1 MRILAKKDNQEQENE
16 QKIKEEISQ
25 DVHFSTDENQYN
37 KEIFETPEE
46 VKEEVKEV
54 DLIDLLSNNDLTE
67 INAETKSFIIE
78 KTHNKSNEAMI
89 ENLIEEQTKDFK
101 QEEKENQN
109 NVNILKITE
118 ENVVGEIQ
126 KEEINNSSINEENI
140 LKVAE
145 ENNSCKTQ
153 KEEKEVV
160 ENIKNKEID
169 LIKIASY
176 VKEIEKFNIDQQIK
190 LFETLKNKKNALN
203 TQIMQFEF
211 QKNQI
216 DKDIKKYEEEIKQI
230 SGLDNIED
238 YALYVLNTLKENDDK
253 LELFQKEIEEKEKLI
268 QEFKQELENIDN

>member
-46 VKEEVKEV
+46 VKEEVKEEV

-78 KTHNKSNEAMI
+78 KTHNKSNEVMI

-109 NVNILKITE
+109 NINILKTTE
-118 ENVVGEIQ
+118 ENLASEIQ
-126 KEEINNSSINEENI
+126 KEEIKSVNTNKESVLNVVEENG
-140 LKVAE
+140 
-145 ENNSCKTQ
+145 SCKDK
-153 KEEKEVV
+153 KEDV
-160 ENIKNKEID
+160 EDIQNKEID

-253 LELFQKEIEEKEKLI
+253 LVSEVYEKVI
-268 QEFKQELENIDN
+268 QAIQDKREG

>member
-46 VKEEVKEV
+46 VKEEV

-78 KTHNKSNEAMI
+78 KTHNKSNEVMI

-109 NVNILKITE
+109 NINILKTTE
-118 ENVVGEIQ
+118 ENLASEIQ
-126 KEEINNSSINEENI
+126 KEEIKSVNTNKESVLNVVEENG
-140 LKVAE
+140 
-145 ENNSCKTQ
+145 SCKDK
-153 KEEKEVV
+153 KEDV
-160 ENIKNKEID
+160 EDIQNKEID

>member
-46 VKEEVKEV
+46 VKEEVKEEV

-78 KTHNKSNEAMI
+78 KTHNKSNEVMI

-109 NVNILKITE
+109 NINILKTTE
-118 ENVVGEIQ
+118 KNLASEIQ
-126 KEEINNSSINEENI
+126 KEEIKSVNTNKESVLNVVEENG
-140 LKVAE
+140 
-145 ENNSCKTQ
+145 SCKDK
-153 KEEKEVV
+153 KEDV
-160 ENIKNKEID
+160 EDIQNKEID